1 MSMTAQ
7 EIRIWLNTLDDDE
20 RVAIDEGGL
29 ILLAES
35 GDYLEIGAEPE
46 GGWK

>member
-1 MSMTAQ
+1 MTAQ

-29 ILLAES
+29 TLLAEG
-35 GDYLEIGAEPE
+35 GDYLEVGGEPE
-46 GGWK
+46 GGWQ